1 MKKALALSCLFT
13 LPIAHAETAPVQ
25 RPAPV
30 AQKPAVAPAPVKPAP
45 APVPAP
51 AKPAAVAPVP
61 ARTVAPAP
69 AAAKP
74 AAAVAAP
81 AAARATPV
89 VTPAAPAV
97 QPQVPATEA
106 APQQPPA
113 PAPMTLEQRR
123 QIELLAN
130 AERIDKANR
139 ELLAKNQELQLQN
152 ENLAMQINVIRHD
165 RSSEGIWKGALAV
178 IAGFL
183 MGWFFANGGRRKSS
197 W

>member
-1 MKKALALSCLFT
+1 MKKALALSCLITF
-13 LPIAHAETAPVQ
+13 PFAHAETAPVQ
-25 RPAPV
+25 PPAPV
-30 AQKPAVAPAPVKPAP
+30 AQKPAAAPA
-45 APVPAP
+45 AP
-51 AKPAAVAPVP
+51 AKPAPLPAKPVP
-61 ARTVAPAP
+61 AATKPAAAAAAPAP
-69 AAAKP
+69 AA
-74 AAAVAAP
+74 V
-81 AAARATPV
+81 RA
-89 VTPAAPAV
+89 TPAAP
-97 QPQVPATEA
+97 VPTDATV
-106 APQQPPA
+106 PPQPPA
-113 PAPMTLEQRR
+113 PAPMTLEQRH

-152 ENLAMQINVIRHD
+152 ENLGMQINVIRHD